1 MGVVSILGSFW
12 AAMLDLMVPR
22 LKVTLIPRAQEAAQA
37 AMRLTGLK
45 MRLTGLNK
53 TDVIN
58 RALPGVRVHRVADSR
73 GAQVSVRAQDSKTSL
88 VKFL

>member
-22 LKVTLIPRAQEAAQA
+22 LKVTLIPRAQEAAEA
-37 AMRLTGLK
+37 A